1 LTPNLQKTD
10 RILDVSE
17 KAHTFEPLKKVEP
30 EPMSFSFFSKKT
42 NESTNKEQ
50 SDNTKKNLD
59 DIQGSVQV
67 LEKDEMIRV
76 EGGKSGSKQ
85 FDQVFTWNS
94 SCGGTI
100 PQ

>member
-1 LTPNLQKTD
+1 
-10 RILDVSE
+10 
-17 KAHTFEPLKKVEP
+17 
-30 EPMSFSFFSKKT
+30 MFSFFSKKT
-42 NESTNKEQ
+42 DESTNKDQ
-50 SDNTKKNLD
+50 PDNTKSQLD
-59 DIQGSVQV
+59 SIQESVTV
-67 LEKDEMIRV
+67 LDKDEMVRV

>member
-1 LTPNLQKTD
+1 MFP
-10 RILDVSE
+10 
-17 KAHTFEPLKKVEP
+17 
-30 EPMSFSFFSKKT
+30 FFSKKT
-42 NESTNKEQ
+42 DETTSKNQPE
-50 SDNTKKNLD
+50 NTKSQLD
-59 DIQGSVQV
+59 SIQESVTV
-67 LEKDEMIRV
+67 LDKEEMVRV

>member
-1 LTPNLQKTD
+1 
-10 RILDVSE
+10 
-17 KAHTFEPLKKVEP
+17 
-30 EPMSFSFFSKKT
+30 MFSFFSKKT
-42 NESTNKEQ
+42 DESTNKDQ
-50 SDNTKKNLD
+50 PDNTKSQLD
-59 DIQGSVQV
+59 SIQETVTV
-67 LEKDEMIRV
+67 LDKDEMVRV

>member
-1 LTPNLQKTD
+1 MFP
-10 RILDVSE
+10 
-17 KAHTFEPLKKVEP
+17 
-30 EPMSFSFFSKKT
+30 FFSKKT
-42 NESTNKEQ
+42 DESTNKNQPE
-50 SDNTKKNLD
+50 NTKSQLD
-59 DIQGSVQV
+59 TIQESVTV
-67 LEKDEMIRV
+67 LDKDEMVRV

>member
-1 LTPNLQKTD
+1 MFP
-10 RILDVSE
+10 
-17 KAHTFEPLKKVEP
+17 
-30 EPMSFSFFSKKT
+30 FFSKKT
-42 NESTNKEQ
+42 DESTNKNQPE
-50 SDNTKKNLD
+50 NTKSQLD
-59 DIQGSVQV
+59 SIQESVTV
-67 LEKDEMIRV
+67 LDKDEMVRV